1 MLGIKETMN
10 KSIEIL
16 EEAISDVGYWRWW
29 AEKLP
34 DVFQVEFGGVQL
46 WNPPTN
52 PDGPPS
58 GIVALR
64 FIKPTVIAFL
74 TENGASDIQ
83 DDWPASLHDDSIDSF
98 TVDCDRFTF
107 TSETEISETLQNCS
121 VELKFGTQED
131 LYSLNSPVKLAFRAE
146 NVGLRI
152 EQHRCRHDDKSEGE
166 IGHDAANNRT
176 DGEHIEAVRR
186 SHRKRNKFGHR
197 FEKLIGRRPVDN
209 LRQTCPG
216 EIAHLQS
223 YPEARCILAK
233 GGAY

>member
-83 DDWPASLHDDSIDSF
+83 DNWPASLHDDSIDSF

-146 NVGLRI
+146 NVGLLVRAEKMTVI
-152 EQHRCRHDDKSEGE
+152 SSAGE
-166 IGHDAANNRT
+166 MSK
-176 DGEHIEAVRR
+176 EHICDAHAKWWEYWREYWRRRNSEDALPKDYACEVTIPVR
-186 SHRKRNKFGHR
+186 
-197 FEKLIGRRPVDN
+197 ED
-209 LRQTCPG
+209 
-216 EIAHLQS
+216 
-223 YPEARCILAK
+223 
-233 GGAY
+233 